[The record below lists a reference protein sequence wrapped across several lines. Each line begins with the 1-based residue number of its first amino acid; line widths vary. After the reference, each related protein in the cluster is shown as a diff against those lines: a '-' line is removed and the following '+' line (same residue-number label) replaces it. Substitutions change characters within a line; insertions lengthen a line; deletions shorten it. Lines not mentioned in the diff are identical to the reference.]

1 MNIVAPREWLAS
13 VTVAAR
19 LVSFAIICAVLYWG
33 QVILMPLALA
43 ALVTFLLAPLV
54 SVLQRRGVPRILG
67 IVVVAG
73 VVAAALG
80 GLGWVIG
87 GQLASLTEELP
98 AYRQNIRDK
107 VADFRAATR
116 GGALE
121 RVQST
126 LEVIREDLELDA
138 DSGAAPDA
146 GSADENAPVRVQVT
160 PERRLLSDM
169 EQFGPVLEAVG
180 TAGLVL
186 LLSIFMLIKREDLRN
201 RLISLAGHTSLVT
214 TTMAFQEVGR
224 SITRYLLMQFII
236 NATMGLAVWLG
247 LYLIGV
253 PYSALWGVAAAVL
266 RYIPYLGPWI
276 AALLPITISL
286 VTSPDWTQV
295 GLVLALFVTLELIS
309 NNVMEPWLYGSSV
322 GLSPLGVIVS
332 AIFWTWLWG
341 PVGLVLATP
350 ITACLVV
357 LAKYVPGLT
366 ILGQLLGQ
374 APALHPHLQLYQRLL
389 ARDED
394 EAGDILDQHLKQD
407 DSLVK
412 TCDVLLLGAL
422 QTLKRDLAKGAITA
436 EDGDFVAG
444 ALQEMVDDLRSS
456 DAAEPHPE
464 PSPVLL
470 IGFPVR
476 DRLDEIV
483 MQVLQVLLRKE
494 DCELE
499 VLSTDRLIAER
510 IAEIETR
517 APTAVCIPSLPPGD
531 LTLTRHVCKRLRA
544 RLPAINLIVGRLGA
558 PDATE
563 RSGELLRMAGA
574 QQVVNTLEEL
584 RDALITIVRG
594 VRPSKA
600 SSEPEPD
607 NAEECA
613 QGIPA
618 S

>member
-1 MNIVAPREWLAS
+1 
-13 VTVAAR
+13 
-19 LVSFAIICAVLYWG
+19 
-33 QVILMPLALA
+33 
-43 ALVTFLLAPLV
+43 
-54 SVLQRRGVPRILG
+54 
-67 IVVVAG
+67 
-73 VVAAALG
+73 
-80 GLGWVIG
+80 
-87 GQLASLTEELP
+87 
-98 AYRQNIRDK
+98 
-107 VADFRAATR
+107 
-116 GGALE
+116 
-121 RVQST
+121 
-126 LEVIREDLELDA
+126 
-138 DSGAAPDA
+138 
-146 GSADENAPVRVQVT
+146 
-160 PERRLLSDM
+160 
-169 EQFGPVLEAVG
+169 
-180 TAGLVL
+180 
-186 LLSIFMLIKREDLRN
+186 
-201 RLISLAGHTSLVT
+201 
-214 TTMAFQEVGR
+214 MAFQEVGR

-394 EAGDILDQHLKQD
+394 EAGDILEQHLKQD

-422 QTLKRDLAKGAITA
+422 QMLKRDLAQGAITA

-456 DAAEPHPE
+456 DPAEPHPE

-544 RLPAINLIVGRLGA
+544 RLPEINLIVGRLGA

-584 RDALITIVRG
+584 RDALMTIVRG